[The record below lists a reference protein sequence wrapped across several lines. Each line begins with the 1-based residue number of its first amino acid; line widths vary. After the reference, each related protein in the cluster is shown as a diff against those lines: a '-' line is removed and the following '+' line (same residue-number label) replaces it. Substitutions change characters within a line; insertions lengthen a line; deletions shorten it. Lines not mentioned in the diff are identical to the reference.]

1 MRSMPAFTLLLVM
14 VLTANAQ
21 TPSGDNG
28 KQPANPAPA
37 TNSAPAQAAQAAPP
51 AENPA
56 PAAQNATPAA
66 APSEISANTRQRQI
80 TVPAGT
86 EVLLQLKNVIDT
98 KSAHVGDGVYCQ
110 TTFPVVVDNVM
121 VIPAGSY
128 VKGEITKVQRAG
140 RMSGRAE
147 ILFHFDSVIFPTGY
161 TVEMPGS
168 LHGDPG
174 THNGKVADDEGTVKT
189 DGHDKLKK
197 LPDVGRDTEYGAIAG
212 TVATGSLNGARIGGG
227 IGAVAG
233 LATMLLTRGS
243 DVRIEP
249 GASLTMKLQ
258 RPLVVDVTASSASA
272 RAEVVPR
279 QTNTRLPVPTPSP
292 KPQ

>member
-1 MRSMPAFTLLLVM
+1 MGSRYVLISLVIATALSTSAQTSSPEPARPE
-14 VLTANAQ
+14 TANA
-21 TPSGDNG
+21 SS
-28 KQPANPAPA
+28 AAAP
-37 TNSAPAQAAQAAPP
+37 QAAPS
-51 AENPA
+51 
-56 PAAQNATPAA
+56 QPAA
-66 APSEISANTRQRQI
+66 AEAQAQSSGTRQI

-98 KSAHVGDGVYCQ
+98 KSARVGDGVYCQ
-110 TTFPVVVDNVM
+110 TTFPVVIDNVM
-121 VIPAGSY
+121 IIPPGSY
-128 VKGEITKVQRAG
+128 VKGEITRVQRAG
-140 RMSGRAE
+140 RLSGRAE

-168 LHGDPG
+168 IHGDPG
-174 THNGKVADDEGTVKT
+174 THNGKVADEEGTVKT
-189 DGHDKLKK
+189 EGHDKLKK

-212 TVATGSLNGARIGGG
+212 TVASGSLNGARVGGG

-258 RPLVVDVTASSASA
+258 RPLVVDVAATNA
-272 RAEVVPR
+272 RADTQVIPR
-279 QTNTRLPVPTPSP
+279 QTNTRLPMPASTS

>member
-1 MRSMPAFTLLLVM
+1 MGSRYVLVSLFIAIATALSAVGQTSSPEPAKPD
-14 VLTANAQ
+14 TATA
-21 TPSGDNG
+21 TPST
-28 KQPANPAPA
+28 APQA
-37 TNSAPAQAAQAAPP
+37 APAQTAPEAAQPQP
-51 AENPA
+51 
-56 PAAQNATPAA
+56 Q
-66 APSEISANTRQRQI
+66 SNTRQI

-98 KSAHVGDGVYCQ
+98 ESARVGDGVYCQ
-110 TTFPVVVDNVM
+110 TTFPVVIDNVM
-121 VIPAGSY
+121 IIPPGSY
-128 VKGEITKVQRAG
+128 VKGEITRVQRAG
-140 RMSGRAE
+140 RLSGRAE

-168 LHGDPG
+168 IHGDSG
-174 THNGKVADDEGTVKT
+174 THNGKVADEEGTVKT
-189 DGHDKLKK
+189 EGHDKLKK

-258 RPLVVDVTASSASA
+258 RPLVVDVTATSA
-272 RAEVVPR
+272 RADTQVIPR
-279 QTNTRLPVPTPSP
+279 QTNTRLPMPSATP